1 MTRCHSIV
9 MTERMSSCRGNSWSS
24 SWTRSTAFDLL
35 QPTMQES
42 PLMTEN
48 RNQKRLIYETDSD
61 RHRQREAIGHLAR
74 ATNTQVIETERL
86 VSWDYEMVRDSKVLA
101 MVEVKCRKCKSSTY
115 PTYMISQAKA
125 VRLRDTAIAR
135 GVASGLLV
143 CWKDGEIG
151 WLRIDSTNPDGWLVQ
166 QGGRVDRN
174 DPLDIEQ
181 VVHFDI
187 ASFRFINKSTGAFK

>member
-9 MTERMSSCRGNSWSS
+9 MTGRMSSCRGNSWSS
-24 SWTRSTAFDLL
+24 SWMRSTACDLL
-35 QPTMQES
+35 QQAIQEL

-48 RNQKRLIYETDSD
+48 CNQKRVIYETESD
-61 RHRQREAIGHLAR
+61 RQRQREAIGHLAR

-86 VSWDYEMVRDSKVLA
+86 VGWDYEMVRDSKVLA
-101 MVEVKCRKCKSSTY
+101 MVEVKCRECKSSTY
-115 PTYMISQAKA
+115 ATYMVSQTKA
-125 VRLRDTAIAR
+125 LRLRETALTR
-135 GVASGLLV
+135 GVAGGLLV

-151 WLRIDSTNPDGWLVQ
+151 WLRIDSTNPEDWLVQ

-174 DPLDIEQ
+174 DPLDIER

-187 ASFRFINKSTGAFK
+187 SSFRFINKSEGAFK

>member
-1 MTRCHSIV
+1 M
-9 MTERMSSCRGNSWSS
+9 
-24 SWTRSTAFDLL
+24 
-35 QPTMQES
+35 
-42 PLMTEN
+42 MTEN
-48 RNQKRLIYETDSD
+48 RNQKRLIYETDFD

-74 ATNTQVIETERL
+74 ATNTEVIETERL

-101 MVEVKCRKCKSSTY
+101 MVEVKCRECKSSTY